1 MSKMR
6 QKSQNKNLMEQE
18 RIQQIEIKNNIA
30 KNRMEFEQST
40 PVHQLQEMQNQLTIQ
55 LITAKDEYKL
65 AQQKCQDELRAVNI
79 SNTHMINQKMDELIA
94 LQETSSKIPQQ
105 ILVLTRNVQKLRQYY
120 QMLFVGGLQIQ
131 EQQIQH
137 LIQLQQKNHEF
148 EAEIINNAKFQNT
161 TPEEIIQ
168 IDSSD
173 FASAINYHEKLQS
186 KLQSINNRTD
196 AAINSKMSIKTRIS
210 HLESTLAQLQDSF
223 STYKLFCASKQ
234 NEEEQ
239 IKELQNCIL
248 NQQTNIKAIENK
260 LICEMLRSAPVV
272 FGTKKMIQIGHK

>member
-1 MSKMR
+1 MI
-6 QKSQNKNLMEQE
+6 QKSQNNNLMEQQRNKLTE
-18 RIQQIEIKNNIA
+18 IQNNID
-30 KNRMEFEQST
+30 KNRREFEQTTS
-40 PVHQLQEMQNQLTIQ
+40 VHQLQELQKQLTIQ
-55 LITAKDEYKL
+55 LIKEKDEYKL
-65 AQQKCQDELRAVNI
+65 AQQRCQDEMRAVNI

-120 QMLFVGGLQIQ
+120 QMLFVSGLQIQ

-148 EAEIINNAKFQNT
+148 EAEIISNAAKLQNT
-161 TPEEIIQ
+161 TPEAVIS

-173 FASAINYHEKLQS
+173 FASAINYHEKLQN
-186 KLQSINNRTD
+186 KLQSVNSRID
-196 AAINSKMSIKTRIS
+196 AAINSKIAHKTRIQ

-223 STYKLFCASKQ
+223 SAYQSFCASKQ
-234 NEEEQ
+234 NEQEQ
-239 IKELQNCIL
+239 IKELQNCIV